1 MKSKKIFAIGAVALS
16 LLLASCSSS
25 SDKAA
30 EDTAAEAPAETAA
43 PFPTEAI
50 TLNISWWGEQEA
62 PGAQKWLEESMAL
75 YSKEHPNVTLK
86 HVLQTTDG
94 LIPSFEAAAAAQSGP
109 DIQYFWGGIYSQ
121 QPGWDGNI
129 APISDYLSADEL
141 SHYINAEMEE
151 GFQGKIWTAPWYV
164 KIFSPQTVLKFQLLG
179 MT

>member
-16 LLLASCSSS
+16 LLLGACSSS
-25 SDKAA
+25 SDKAS
-30 EDTAAEAPAETAA
+30 ESTATEEAA
-43 PFPTEAI
+43 PFPTEDL

-75 YSKEHPNVTLK
+75 YSKEHPNVTMK
-86 HVLQTTDG
+86 HVLQTTEG

-141 SHYINAEMEE
+141 SDRKSTRLNSSH
-151 GFQGKIWTAPWYV
+151 
-164 KIFSPQTVLKFQLLG
+164 
-179 MT
+179 